1 MFFKSSLPNNSGI
14 GFPLEEVSKIAE
26 ETLNTT
32 KKLVDDTLVEWE
44 QTKKVDKEVEDIL
57 HQVEF
62 DFIKQ
67 SLLHDLGTENG

>member
-1 MFFKSSLPNNSGI
+1 M
-14 GFPLEEVSKIAE
+14 
-26 ETLNTT
+26 
-32 KKLVDDTLVEWE
+32 DDTLVEWE

>member
-1 MFFKSSLPNNSGI
+1 MKKNKMIQATEEGIRKLETEKSY
-14 GFPLEEVSKIAE
+14 FQK
-26 ETLNTT
+26 NTT

-44 QTKKVDKEVEDIL
+44 QTKKVDKEAEEIL